1 MSKQMEIIATIKELR
16 VAELLVSNDYSTPNY
31 FRVNSS
37 HMEIPAL
44 LNLLTRY
51 SQHPKLQ
58 TIPLYIDLQG
68 AKLRIDRNQTPIK
81 IALGEEIYLKDATLA
96 TLPAG
101 TSADRQIVNVAAT
114 MLTLI
119 REGTE
124 VAIDDGRL
132 GIRVTG
138 VFDRYATATVT
149 KAGELRPGKGFN
161 LRPHPI
167 VHKELSERDTAI
179 VERTKHFAF
188 VRYALSFACLPEEVY
203 ELKMLAGKDKFVAV
217 KLEMALDKERVL
229 TLAGS
234 ADEMWICRGDLTVQ
248 VGSFRGLGRY
258 YAQLMQDVMPMLV
271 ESSCRMIMA
280 GEVLEHM
287 CGAPEPTRSEVCHVA
302 DLMGYGFDGIVVSDE
317 TAFGKFPVEVVK
329 TFKEIVKLD

>member
-1 MSKQMEIIATIKELR
+1 MEIIATIKELR
-16 VAELLVSNDYSTPNY
+16 VAELLVSNEYSTPNY

-44 LNLLTRY
+44 VDLITKY
-51 SQHPKLQ
+51 GAHPKLSQ
-58 TIPLYIDLQG
+58 IPLYIDLQG
-68 AKLRIDRNQTPIK
+68 AKLRIDRGQVPIK
-81 IALGEEIYLKDATLA
+81 ITLGETLYLKDAKLA
-96 TLPAG
+96 SIPNGDA
-101 TSADRQIVNVAAT
+101 SKQVVNVNST

-119 REGTE
+119 SEGTE

-132 GIRVTG
+132 GIRITSVG
-138 VFDRYATATVT
+138 QGYATAVVT
-149 KAGELRPGKGFN
+149 KEGELRPGKGFN

-167 VHKELSERDTAI
+167 VHKELSERDTEI
-179 VERTKHFAF
+179 VSKTKHFAF
-188 VRYALSFACLPEEVY
+188 VRYALSFACLPEEVN

-217 KLEMALDKERVL
+217 KLEMAMDKERVL

-248 VGSFRGLGRY
+248 VGSFHGLARY
-258 YAQLMQDVMPMLV
+258 YADLMKNVMPTLA

-280 GEVLEHM
+280 GEVMEHM
-287 CGAPEPTRSEVCHVA
+287 CGSPEPTRSEVCHIA
-302 DLMGYGFDGIVVSDE
+302 DLMAHGFDGIVVSDE

-329 TFKEIVKLD
+329 TFKEIVKKD